1 MKDDSIGSVIDIN
14 LSIEE
19 NLVEFGKMGMKIKKN
34 RLMQFIK
41 DNNLENYIRSDK
53 QIKAERVLDIV
64 KANPNASLRKLA
76 EMCKEQNILVSYE
89 TIRKISRTTKI
100 D

>member
-1 MKDDSIGSVIDIN
+1 
-14 LSIEE
+14 
-19 NLVEFGKMGMKIKKN
+19 
-34 RLMQFIK
+34 MQFIK

-64 KANPNASLRKLA
+64 KTNPNTSLRKLA

-89 TIRKISRTTKI
+89 TIRKISRIMKN

>member
-1 MKDDSIGSVIDIN
+1 
-14 LSIEE
+14 
-19 NLVEFGKMGMKIKKN
+19 
-34 RLMQFIK
+34 MQFIK
-41 DNNLENYIRSDK
+41 ENHLEDYIKSDK
-53 QIKAERVLDIV
+53 QIKEERVLEIV

-89 TIRKISRTTKI
+89 TIRKISRTMKN